1 MEFLSMNNPPEGLR
15 EPTLLFSF
23 AGWADA
29 AESATHALRYVVRH
43 LNGEKFA
50 EVDPEEFYNF
60 TRVRPKTKF
69 DDAGE
74 RYIEWP
80 ANEFFSI
87 RREDAATDLVVFLG
101 IEPNVRW
108 RTFTESLVAQ
118 VQSLG
123 VSKVIQVGALL
134 DAVPHTRETR
144 ITGTATSPELRGLL
158 RGIHVRRSRYTG
170 PTGITGVLTDALR
183 RAGIA
188 TVSLWGHTPHYLQV
202 SPNPKVSLRLIKG
215 LEQLLDIHVDI
226 EALASQGLNFERRV
240 EQALEG
246 ETDVVAYV
254 QRLEAQWDSSGG
266 SASAAEQSETEDSS
280 SDGTEDADRPGP
292 AGSGAEPGEIPDA
305 DQAVR
310 GIEEFLRQERE
321 GDNGGGQG

>member
-1 MEFLSMNNPPEGLR
+1 MEFLSLNNPPEGLR

-43 LNGEKFA
+43 LKGEKFA

-69 DDAGE
+69 DDAGD

-80 ANEFFSI
+80 ANEFFAI
-87 RREDAATDLVVFLG
+87 RREDAETDLIVFVG

-108 RTFTESLVAQ
+108 RTFTESMVAQ
-118 VQSLG
+118 VQNLG
-123 VSKVIQVGALL
+123 VTKVIQVGALL

-144 ITGTATSPELRGLL
+144 VTGTATSPELRGLL
-158 RGIHVRRSRYTG
+158 RGIEVRRSRYTG
-170 PTGITGVLTDALR
+170 PTGITGVLTTALNK
-183 RAGIA
+183 AGIA

-202 SPNPKVSLRLIKG
+202 RPNPKVSLRLIKG
-215 LEQLLDIHVDI
+215 LEQLLDIKVDV
-226 EALASQGLNFERRV
+226 EALESQGLNFERRV
-240 EQALEG
+240 EQALAG

-254 QRLEAQWDSSGG
+254 QRLEAQWDSTGG
-266 SASAAEQSETEDSS
+266 LAAAGDKAES
-280 SDGTEDADRPGP
+280 EDALEESTGPEP

-321 GDNGGGQG
+321 GDNGSGQG